1 MKNMEKLDL
10 DISRSGSDRSR
21 SPPEAE
27 EFNVDRE
34 VEAEVQTAEILEL
47 PDPEIRNQDRERGR
61 SLTRGPPHDRRRSNS
76 SPHFRV
82 KDINRIDVGVD
93 VIIQKLNLTAP
104 NVRDKTAVEKVMTK
118 LEVIKAGIDVRS
130 FVMEIKSVTDKLGE
144 LFVDETPEEE
154 VDQTN
159 TEDLFLH
166 CRSIEDIEIKELKYV
181 GDFMKCFVCD
191 AKFSYRSDQPR
202 DFVEWDSK

>member
-1 MKNMEKLDL
+1 MAGSKGEEHGKVSDLDL
-10 DISRSGSDRSR
+10 DISRSGSDRSS

-27 EFNVDRE
+27 EFN
-34 VEAEVQTAEILEL
+34 
-47 PDPEIRNQDRERGR
+47 
-61 SLTRGPPHDRRRSNS
+61 
-76 SPHFRV
+76 F
-82 KDINRIDVGVD
+82 
-93 VIIQKLNLTAP
+93 
-104 NVRDKTAVEKVMTK
+104 
-118 LEVIKAGIDVRS
+118 
-130 FVMEIKSVTDKLGE
+130 
-144 LFVDETPEEE
+144 
-154 VDQTN
+154 DQTN